1 MEWSKHALV
10 YLKQDGSIK
19 SKKISKYT
27 GLSRIVKICCALSGL
42 GSHNRFESHRD
53 KICLQSENSNPPAL
67 FQKRHLGYNKF
78 R

>member
-1 MEWSKHALV
+1 MMEWSKHVLV

-19 SKKISKYT
+19 YT
-27 GLSRIVKICCALSGL
+27 GLFRIVKICCALSGL
-42 GSHNRFESHRD
+42 GSHNRFEPHRD
-53 KICLQSENSNPPAL
+53 KICLQSENLNPPAL